1 MENQGKRMTPLQEML
16 HSVES
21 SVRIF
26 GLPPLPPLSKLPS
39 PDSLFAPQGQL
50 EETEKGKEKEK
61 SPGQRRKSVFLAV
74 EDVREVVEE
83 EQKSTTPA
91 RPRDRDDMLYG
102 DSYVHIHGSDSRMG
116 PLPKV
121 EPRVRQ
127 ILNPPG
133 FEVPASR

>member
-1 MENQGKRMTPLQEML
+1 MENEQKRMTPLQEMM
-16 HSVES
+16 HSMES
-21 SVRIF
+21 AVRIF
-26 GLPPLPPLSKLPS
+26 GLPPLLPLSKIPS
-39 PDSLFAPQGQL
+39 PESLFTTRGLL
-50 EETEKGKEKEK
+50 EEREKAQEQEKRTEQRKK
-61 SPGQRRKSVFLAV
+61 SMFLAT

-83 EQKSTTPA
+83 EQKPTTPA
-91 RPRDRDDMLYG
+91 RPRDRDDMQYG
-102 DSYVHIHGSDSRMG
+102 DSYVHIHCSDSRMG

>member
-1 MENQGKRMTPLQEML
+1 MQNEQKRMTPLQEML

-26 GLPPLPPLSKLPS
+26 GLPPLPPLSRLPS
-39 PDSLFAPQGQL
+39 PDSLFTTQGRL
-50 EETEKGKEKEK
+50 EEMEKAKEQEKGPEQRKK
-61 SPGQRRKSVFLAV
+61 SMFLATD
-74 EDVREVVEE
+74 DVREVVEE
-83 EQKSTTPA
+83 EQKPTTPA
-91 RPRDRDDMLYG
+91 RPRDRDDMQYG
-102 DSYVHIHGSDSRMG
+102 DSHVHIHCSDSRMG

-133 FEVPASR
+133 FEVPVSR